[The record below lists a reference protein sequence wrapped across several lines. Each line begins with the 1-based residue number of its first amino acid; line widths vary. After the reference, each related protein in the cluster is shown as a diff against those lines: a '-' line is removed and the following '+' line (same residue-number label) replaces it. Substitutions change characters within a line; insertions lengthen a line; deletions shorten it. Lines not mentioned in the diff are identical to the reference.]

1 MDTTPQDKRLPPVDV
16 LQRLAISESGFIF
29 DPASGHSFSVNSTGL
44 EILRILQKDADFDK
58 LSEWLKNTYQV
69 DERQL
74 ERDIIE
80 FFGLL
85 RSQTEA
91 GG

>member
-44 EILRILQKDADFDK
+44 EILRFLQKDADFDK
-58 LSEWLKNTYQV
+58 LSEWLKHTYQV